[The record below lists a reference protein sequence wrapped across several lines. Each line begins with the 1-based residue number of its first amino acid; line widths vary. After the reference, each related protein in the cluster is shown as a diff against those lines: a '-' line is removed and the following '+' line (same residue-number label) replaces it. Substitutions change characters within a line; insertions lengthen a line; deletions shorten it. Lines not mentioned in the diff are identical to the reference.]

1 MKSDRDRAF
10 AAYAHAV
17 DVNTPDAWLVAAD
30 AAEEARG
37 PRDPDRAL
45 LYRFFATI
53 APEQIRDGYE
63 IIRRLRRLG
72 VPAVTGMHAVR
83 LPPHLNQ
90 RAKRRFGPLID
101 ALASYF
107 VGDGR
112 TELYFVSDR
121 RGIFEIYSDREEAVD
136 RARYRDFYV
145 EGPSGEEWHASWA

>member
-1 MKSDRDRAF
+1 MKKTDRAF

-17 DVNTPDAWLVAAD
+17 DVNTLEAWLVAAD

-37 PRDPDRAL
+37 PRDYDKAL
-45 LYRFFATI
+45 AYRFFATI
-53 APEQIRDGYE
+53 APEQIRDGHE
-63 IIRRLRRLG
+63 IVRGLRRLG
-72 VPAVTGMHAVR
+72 VPAVPHARAVR

-112 TELYFVSDR
+112 TELYFISTR
-121 RGIFEIYSDREEAVD
+121 RGIFEIHTDREEAID